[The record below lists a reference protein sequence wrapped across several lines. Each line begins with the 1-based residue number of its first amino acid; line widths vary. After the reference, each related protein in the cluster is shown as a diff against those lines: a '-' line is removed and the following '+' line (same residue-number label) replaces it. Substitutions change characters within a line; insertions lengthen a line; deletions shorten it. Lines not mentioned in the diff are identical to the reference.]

1 MLLRRERAMTGIAIM
16 LDVAFHA
23 NRTETVNAADIA
35 DRLGQARRGIEPV
48 LQALSRAGLLVSVRG
63 PRGGYRLARPSRDL
77 LLAEIIAAAFAE
89 DPPTGPELLAG
100 GSLHNL
106 VVRPLWMEMEQLCR
120 DHLSQISLADLVKR
134 AAAAGVRRQA
144 LEPLNFVI

>member
-23 NRTETVNAADIA
+23 SRTETVNAADIA

-63 PRGGYRLARPSRDL
+63 PRGGYRLGRPGRDIPL
-77 LLAEIIAAAFAE
+77 GEVIAAALAEDLLAEAE
-89 DPPTGPELLAG
+89 MLVG
-100 GSLHNL
+100 GQLHN
-106 VVRPLWMEMEQLCR
+106 VVVKPLWMEMEQLCR

-134 AAAAGVRRQA
+134 ATAAGVRRQA

>member
-23 NRTETVNAADIA
+23 SRTETVNAADIA

-48 LQALSRAGLLVSVRG
+48 LQALSRDGLLVSVRG
-63 PRGGYRLARPSRDL
+63 PRGGYRLGRPGRDI
-77 LLAEIIAAAFAE
+77 LLAEVIAAALAE
-89 DPPTGPELLAG
+89 DPPTGAEVLVG
-100 GSLHNL
+100 GHLHNL
-106 VVRPLWMEMEQLCR
+106 VVKPLWMQLEQLCR
-120 DHLSQISLADLVKR
+120 DRLSQISLADLVKR